1 MEFDLEGFVGDPTI
15 EKLDGCTV
23 EHLKLIAGRY
33 SVDVSGYVRKP
44 VIKERLLSV
53 LAEQGVLTAQGAVS
67 PREPGEVVFNGQI
80 RMKELELELRRLEL
94 KEKEMTCHFEVRKL
108 EEETKR
114 VVRLKE
120 LELEIGVA
128 VPSLSTGVPDSWG
141 WSYVYLRRGLY
152 SRKGLSHAGV
162 FTR

>member
-1 MEFDLEGFVGDPTI
+1 MEFDLEGFVDDPTI

-33 SVDVSGYVRKP
+33 SVDG
-44 VIKERLLSV
+44 V
-53 LAEQGVLTAQGAVS
+53 LAAQGAVS
-67 PREPGEVVFNGQI
+67 PREPDEAGFNEQI

-108 EEETKR
+108 EEETNR

-120 LELEIGVA
+120 LDLEIGVA
-128 VPSLSTGVPDSWG
+128 VPSLSTVG
-141 WSYVYLRRGLY
+141 
-152 SRKGLSHAGV
+152 
-162 FTR
+162 